1 MNKLEKYNPDVI
13 KKYETVTRERES
25 STFTF
30 SKQVYKGIT
39 NDFPNQIS
47 SPDDLK
53 LKTLAPDFDLI
64 KTKMDASLKERE
76 KEKIEQERLLK
87 QLSEQ
92 KTQKKLVISTNKTS
106 EVQETHQDMKNSHQK
121 YNLNKNDFLIKEKSV
136 LNEVMEFLNK
146 I

>member
-92 KTQKKLVISTNKTS
+92 KTQKKLVINTNKTS

-121 YNLNKNDFLIKEKSV
+121 YNLNKNDILIKEKSV
-136 LNEVMEFLNK
+136 LNEVMDFLNK